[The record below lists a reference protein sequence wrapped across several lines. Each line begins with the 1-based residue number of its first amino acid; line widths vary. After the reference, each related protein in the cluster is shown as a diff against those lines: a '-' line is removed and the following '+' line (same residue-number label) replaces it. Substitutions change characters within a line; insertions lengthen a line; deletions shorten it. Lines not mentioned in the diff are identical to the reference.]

1 ISMFKTLIVFRI
13 RIYSQTQ
20 ALAVFF
26 STMSSECLKKVEL
39 HNGQN
44 AIVAVNV
51 HYGYNQEDSVV
62 LNHASIDR
70 GLFRTMHFHTFTS
83 ETDCDDSNS
92 KSSSKLDL
100 DFGKPNT
107 ANPRVDKLD
116 DDGFPYVASYLYS
129 G

>member
-1 ISMFKTLIVFRI
+1 ISMFKTLIVFKI

-83 ETDCDDSNS
+83 EIDCDDSNS

-100 DFGKPNT
+100 DF
-107 ANPRVDKLD
+107 
-116 DDGFPYVASYLYS
+116 
-129 G
+129 